1 MTATTEIDVLCIGN
15 AIVDIFAKVDEAF
28 IADNNLNK
36 GSMNLVDAERSAEL
50 HALIKEPIERS
61 GGSAGNTAAGVA
73 KLGGKAAY
81 FGKVYSDALGET
93 FARDIRSLGV
103 TFRSEPATSG
113 APTATSMIFI
123 TPDAERTMN
132 TFLGA
137 CGDLT
142 PADIDKDIVSAA
154 KVTYLEGYLWDRPT
168 AKEAFREAIKQA
180 HAAGNKTSITLSDAF
195 CVGRFRDEF
204 LSLLHNGEIDILF
217 ANEEEILS
225 LYETDDFDVAL
236 TKVQADCPLSAVTRS
251 EKGCVI
257 VTKDARI
264 EVAGENVAE
273 LVDTTGAGDLFAA
286 GFLAGYTQGKSLE
299 ESATLGN
306 QAAARVIQHVG
317 ARLVD

>member
-1 MTATTEIDVLCIGN
+1 MTPSSELDVLCVGN
-15 AIVDIFAKVDEAF
+15 AIVDIFAQVDEAF
-28 IADNNLNK
+28 IGANDLEK
-36 GSMNLVDAERSAEL
+36 GSMTLVDEDRSASL
-50 HALIKEPIERS
+50 YAMIPSPVERS

-81 FGKVYSDALGET
+81 IGKVYKDTLGDT
-93 FARDIRSLGV
+93 FASDIRSLGV
-103 TFRSEPATSG
+103 TFQSEPATSG
-113 APTATSMIFI
+113 ARTATSMIFI

-142 PADIDKDIVSAA
+142 PADIDPELVSAA

-168 AKEAFREAIKQA
+168 AKDAFREAIKLA

-204 LSLLHNGEIDILF
+204 LALLHNKEIDILF
-217 ANEEEILS
+217 ANEEELLS

-236 TKVQADCPLSAVTRS
+236 AKVQKDCPLSAVTRG

-257 VTKDARI
+257 VNSDGFSH
-264 EVAGENVAE
+264 VAGETVVQ

-286 GFLAGYTQGKSLE
+286 GFLAGYTQGKSLIE
-299 ESATLGN
+299 AAELGN
-306 QAAARVIQHVG
+306 EAAAKVIQHVG
-317 ARLVD
+317 ARLV